1 LGPPPLRRGFCLN
14 SEGKAF
20 ELHGMVGS
28 FVLTGAHWESHESL
42 SEVMADRVLSS
53 EAWEEVS
60 DQIEALEVDADDANA
75 VL

>member
-1 LGPPPLRRGFCLN
+1 
-14 SEGKAF
+14 
-20 ELHGMVGS
+20 MVES

-42 SEVMADRVLSS
+42 SEVMADRALSS